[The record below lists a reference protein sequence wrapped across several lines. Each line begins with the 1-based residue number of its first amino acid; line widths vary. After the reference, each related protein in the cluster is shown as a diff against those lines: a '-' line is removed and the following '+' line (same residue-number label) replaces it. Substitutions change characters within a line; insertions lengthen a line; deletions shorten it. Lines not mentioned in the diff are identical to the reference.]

1 MGTRGFIT
9 FVHDGVE
16 KTTYN
21 HYDSYPEGLGV
32 AVLSFLRTTL
42 VPTDDDTQ
50 DASFASV
57 HEVLRESL
65 TRTVRSLRVVTEET
79 PVTADDVIALCPWT
93 DTLVDLDPDRK
104 MPSWYQLLRGTQGS
118 VSDILTAGYLL
129 DASDYPRDSLFA
141 EWGYVIDLDAE
152 DLEVYM
158 GFQDAPHDVGRFAGR
173 EVVHNG
179 YYPVKRVAAW
189 PLAELPTEAEFIA
202 AVTGQTLHE
211 DES

>member
-21 HYDSYPEGLGV
+21 HYDSYPEGLGIGV
-32 AVLSFLRTTL
+32 LYAVRELLGAELPLGEAAYAPALAELR
-42 VPTDDDTQ
+42 
-50 DASFASV
+50 AG
-57 HEVLRESL
+57 
-65 TRTVRSLRVVTEET
+65 VRDLRVVQDDTE
-79 PVTADDVIALCPWT
+79 VTVLDVDALACWTDVLVDRRNADDT
-93 DTLVDLDPDRK
+93 
-104 MPSWYQLLRGTQGS
+104 PSWYQLLRGTQGS
-118 VSDILTAGYLL
+118 VEQILTAGYLL
-129 DASDYPRDSLFA
+129 DASDYPRNSLFA

-173 EVVHNG
+173 ETVGNG

-202 AVTGQTLHE
+202 AATGQTLHE